1 MTGFMNIVN
10 VIRIL
15 APKLI
20 SLRTVTLHLI
30 LTIGGPISMLKNSR
44 QRNSIKAFLINRTD
58 HPTANTIYQEL
69 RKEYPNISLGTIYRN
84 LNLMCSL
91 GEIRRISCGEE
102 SDRFDGNAASHYH
115 HICKKCGAVH
125 DIPMQMIDSISAL
138 AQNFTEHEIIEHETY
153 FYGIC
158 KDCKERILSAANL

>member
-1 MTGFMNIVN
+1 
-10 VIRIL
+10 
-15 APKLI
+15 
-20 SLRTVTLHLI
+20 
-30 LTIGGPISMLKNSR
+30 MLKNSR